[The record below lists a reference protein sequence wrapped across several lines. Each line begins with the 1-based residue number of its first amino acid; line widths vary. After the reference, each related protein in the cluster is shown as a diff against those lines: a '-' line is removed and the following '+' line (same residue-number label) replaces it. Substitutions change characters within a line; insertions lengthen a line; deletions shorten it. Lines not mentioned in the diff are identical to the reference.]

1 MKSRIFSSVKLL
13 SAVTAVTMSALTIN
27 AYSQKSTVGNQ
38 NNGAVTLEYKFLI
51 QVPLKYFTTSKITQ
65 IMDFQGQSMQNNI
78 NSVFGCSVKAVGK
91 KDRDLVIEI
100 KADTLGQS
108 VESPMGTSGGS
119 ISAVKDKVFNVTIS
133 PDGRETDVSE
143 ASKVVYFVEGSGE
156 SDLSQTFLEFF
167 PILPLKPVKPGDTWN
182 TVDTIAGKSASMS
195 TTNIMNSND
204 KLEALEVVDG
214 VECARISSVL
224 SGTMTI
230 NTQNQ
235 GMDIRMHGT
244 YTGTGTLLFAI
255 KEGYFV
261 KQTSTTKVTGNIE
274 ISGAENMTFPL
285 VMDVTSVNEVK
296 K

>member
-1 MKSRIFSSVKLL
+1 MKSRTLSSVKLL
-13 SAVTAVTMSALTIN
+13 SAATAVTMCALTIN
-27 AYSQKSTVGNQ
+27 AYSQKSTVSKQ
-38 NNGAVTLEYKFLI
+38 NTGAVTLEYKFLN
-51 QVPLKYFTTSKITQ
+51 QTPLKYLTTSKMIQ

-78 NSVFGCSVKAVGK
+78 NSVFGCSVKAAGK
-91 KDRDLVIEI
+91 KDRDLVLEI
-100 KADTLGQS
+100 KADTLGQT

-119 ISAVKDKVFNVTIS
+119 ISAIKDKVFNVTLS
-133 PDGRETDVSE
+133 PDGRQTDISE
-143 ASKVVYFVEGSGE
+143 AAKVVYFTEGSGE

-195 TTNIMNSND
+195 TTNVMNSDD
-204 KLEALEVVDG
+204 KLEAIEVVDG
-214 VECARISSVL
+214 VECARISSAL

-274 ISGAENMTFPL
+274 ISGAENMTFPV

>member
-1 MKSRIFSSVKLL
+1 MKSRTLSSVKLL
-13 SAVTAVTMSALTIN
+13 SAVTAVTMCALTIN
-27 AYSQKSTVGNQ
+27 AYSQKSTVSKQ
-38 NNGAVTLEYKFLI
+38 NTGAVTLEYKFLN
-51 QVPLKYFTTSKITQ
+51 QTPLKYLTTSKMIQ

-78 NSVFGCSVKAVGK
+78 NSVFGCSVKAAGK
-91 KDRDLVIEI
+91 KDRDLVLEI
-100 KADTLGQS
+100 KADTLGQT

-119 ISAVKDKVFNVTIS
+119 ISAIKDKVFNVTLS
-133 PDGRETDVSE
+133 PDGRQTDISE
-143 ASKVVYFVEGSGE
+143 AAKVVYFTEGSGE

-195 TTNIMNSND
+195 TTNVMNSDD
-204 KLEALEVVDG
+204 KLEGIEVVDG

-274 ISGAENMTFPL
+274 ISGAENMTFPV